1 MAQVEG
7 SKHSLEITIPAA
19 EVEQETE
26 RAVGEI
32 QKKVRLPGFR
42 PGKAPASLVK
52 SRFAGDI
59 RQQVIEKL
67 VPRFFNTAVEKDN
80 LRVVGSPNVSEVHFH
95 PGEPLRFKAEFEVA
109 PSFELGE
116 YRGITI
122 AYSEPQVS
130 DADILE
136 RLERLREQKAEFVD
150 EEPRAAGDGD
160 YAVVSLESLSGVDQK
175 IAEDELVLKIGDPS
189 TMEAFSENLRG
200 AQPEETR
207 EFEIAYPED
216 YDRKNL
222 AGRTVR
228 FRATLKTIRRKE
240 LPDLNDEFA
249 KDLGDYQT
257 LEELKENIRKTVLRE
272 RERLEQDK
280 AKSELVDK
288 LVEAHEFPVPEAYV
302 ERQIQLNVETK
313 IRSLVAQGLDPKG
326 VKLDWEKVREAERP
340 RAVRDVKA
348 SLLLDKIAEREAVG
362 ATQEEVDREVQR
374 VARQSREA
382 VALTR
387 ARLQKDGAI
396 ARIASNI
403 RTEKTLNL
411 LFEQARK
418 EAPRPEAESDT
429 GSDGE

>member
-7 SKHSLEITIPAA
+7 CKHSLDITIPAA

-26 RAVGEI
+26 RAVAEI

-67 VPRFFNTAVEKDN
+67 VPRFFNAAVEKDN

-95 PGEPLRFKAEFEVA
+95 PGEPLRFKAEFEIA

-116 YRGITI
+116 YRGITV

-136 RLERLREQKAEFVD
+136 RLERLREQKAEYVD
-150 EEPRAAGDGD
+150 EEPRAAADGD
-160 YAVVSLESLSGVDQK
+160 YAAVSLESLSGVDEK
-175 IAEDELVLKIGDPS
+175 IAEEELVLKIGDPS

-207 EFEIAYPED
+207 EFDIAYPED

-222 AGRTVR
+222 AGRQVR
-228 FRATLKTIRRKE
+228 FRATLKAIRRKE

-257 LEELKENIRKTVLRE
+257 LEELKENIRKGILRE
-272 RERLEQDK
+272 RERLEQDR

-288 LVEAHEFPVPEAYV
+288 LVESHEFPVPEAYL

-313 IRSLVAQGLDPKG
+313 IRALVAQGLDPKG
-326 VKLDWEKVREAERP
+326 VKLDWEKVRDAERP
-340 RAVRDVKA
+340 RAVHDVKA

-382 VALTR
+382 VAITR

-418 EAPRPEAESDT
+418 EAPRPEAES
-429 GSDGE
+429 SPEQS